1 MLQALFSLPRYVT
14 TIAAGFGEGLEHLRQ
29 APEGFDVVV
38 TDLVMPDGSGL
49 ELLREAR
56 AMAVP
61 PEVLVM
67 TAYSSVDGA
76 LEAMRAGAYDFL
88 TKPVRIAEL
97 RALVDRAGDKR
108 RLRLENRRLQASV
121 AKQDA
126 PSLVG
131 RSPAMAHLRELIGRI
146 AKTKA
151 NVLITGESGC
161 GKEAVARSVHSAS
174 PRAKAPFVVV
184 HCGAIPE
191 LLLESELFGHDKG
204 AFTGAVSRT
213 KGLVREAAGGTIF
226 FDEIGELP
234 LAMQVK
240 LLRVLQDKRV
250 RSVGASVDDE
260 VDVRVLAATNRPVE
274 EDVKSGRFRQ
284 DLYYRLNVLRIEV
297 PPLRE
302 RRDDIA
308 PLARHFMEQSSREQ
322 ERVVRAIAPDA
333 QRALDS
339 YDYPGN
345 VRELENVIERA
356 VALGT
361 GPVIGLG
368 DLPVEVAGAAALP
381 STSLATLPEAGLAI
395 DDVLGE
401 LERRL
406 LLQALERTQG
416 HRTEAAKLLRITFR
430 SLRYR
435 LKKHGLAHPTDDES
449 GLNGSPDDEGD

>member
-76 LEAMRAGAYDFL
+76 LDAMRAGAYDFL

-213 KGLVREAAGGTIF
+213 KGLVREAAGGTI
-226 FDEIGELP
+226 
-234 LAMQVK
+234 A
-240 LLRVLQDKRV
+240 
-250 RSVGASVDDE
+250 
-260 VDVRVLAATNRPVE
+260 
-274 EDVKSGRFRQ
+274 
-284 DLYYRLNVLRIEV
+284 
-297 PPLRE
+297 
-302 RRDDIA
+302 
-308 PLARHFMEQSSREQ
+308 
-322 ERVVRAIAPDA
+322 
-333 QRALDS
+333 
-339 YDYPGN
+339 
-345 VRELENVIERA
+345 
-356 VALGT
+356 
-361 GPVIGLG
+361 
-368 DLPVEVAGAAALP
+368 
-381 STSLATLPEAGLAI
+381 
-395 DDVLGE
+395 
-401 LERRL
+401 
-406 LLQALERTQG
+406 
-416 HRTEAAKLLRITFR
+416 
-430 SLRYR
+430 
-435 LKKHGLAHPTDDES
+435 
-449 GLNGSPDDEGD
+449 